1 MQIIPGLSPQREAAA
16 RKSYMDFQNRPRPTS
31 GNNQGGQPTGSSTGS
46 PSPLISRGYRPQGGQ
61 PQQPPAPPASQPRG
75 GYEAYAPQGAPVIGN
90 APNGRPVTGAYGRAQ
105 PSGSPHTRNNLPGLP
120 TAVTYDT
127 RPAPQGS
134 TNWWDRPENA
144 LAILTTQPQSA
155 AQPIQPPSQGTQY
168 RPTNTQFTDAWNE
181 AMGGFEGT
189 PGMTVTP
196 AYTFGGEGEGNMA
209 YAPPESRPNPFNT
222 SIRGF
227 DGQQMQP
234 DKFFNQRDN
243 LIQRLN
249 EESGRRAAQAGV
261 YYDNEIPQFY
271 QPNRDFIPAP
281 HQPAPQKP
289 TPYRRPVYPSAAQE
303 PPKDGEWQ
311 HKAGYGDGGMVRL
324 PKRRK

>member
-1 MQIIPGLSPQREAAA
+1 
-16 RKSYMDFQNRPRPTS
+16 
-31 GNNQGGQPTGSSTGS
+31 
-46 PSPLISRGYRPQGGQ
+46 
-61 PQQPPAPPASQPRG
+61 
-75 GYEAYAPQGAPVIGN
+75 
-90 APNGRPVTGAYGRAQ
+90 
-105 PSGSPHTRNNLPGLP
+105 
-120 TAVTYDT
+120 
-127 RPAPQGS
+127 
-134 TNWWDRPENA
+134 
-144 LAILTTQPQSA
+144 
-155 AQPIQPPSQGTQY
+155 
-168 RPTNTQFTDAWNE
+168 
-181 AMGGFEGT
+181 MGGFEGT

-209 YAPPESRPNPFNT
+209 YAPPESRPNPFDT

-234 DKFFNQRDN
+234 DKFFNQRDD

-249 EESGRRAAQAGV
+249 EESGRRAIQSGV

-271 QPNRDFIPAP
+271 QPRRDFIPAP
-281 HQPAPQKP
+281 QQPAPQKP